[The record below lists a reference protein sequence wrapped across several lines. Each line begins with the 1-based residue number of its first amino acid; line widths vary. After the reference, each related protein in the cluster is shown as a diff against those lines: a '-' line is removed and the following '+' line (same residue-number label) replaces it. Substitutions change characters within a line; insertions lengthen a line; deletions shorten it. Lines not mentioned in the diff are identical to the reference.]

1 MRRVQQPTM
10 ACFDS
15 TVAFAGRLSQTFRVR
30 DVDVT
35 PAVSD
40 NSSLLQRV
48 GDKGNRVALHAD
60 QLRQGFL
67 RQRQCFAAG

>member
-1 MRRVQQPTM
+1 MWRVQQPTLG
-10 ACFDS
+10 CFDS
-15 TVAFAGRLSQTFRVR
+15 TVAFPGRLSQTFRVR

-35 PAVSD
+35 SAVSD

-48 GDKGNRVALHAD
+48 SDNGNRVALHAD

>member
-10 ACFDS
+10 VCFDS
-15 TVAFAGRLSQTFRVR
+15 TVAFAGRLPQTFRVR

-48 GDKGNRVALHAD
+48 GDNGNRVALHAD
-60 QLRQGFL
+60 QLRQ
-67 RQRQCFAAG
+67 